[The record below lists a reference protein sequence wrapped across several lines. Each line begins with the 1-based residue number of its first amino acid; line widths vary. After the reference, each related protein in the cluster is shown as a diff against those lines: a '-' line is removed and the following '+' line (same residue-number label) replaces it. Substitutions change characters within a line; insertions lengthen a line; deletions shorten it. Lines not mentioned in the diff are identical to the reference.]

1 MKIIPAIDL
10 INGKCVRLLKGDYD
24 KVTEYGNPIDMAI
37 DFEKNGAK
45 YLHLVDLDG
54 ALKGNVVNEN
64 VVREILNK
72 TNLEVELGGG
82 IRSFD
87 DAKKWLD
94 LGVSRVI
101 LGSIAIKD
109 ITVVERLI
117 KEYGPEKI
125 IVGVDA
131 SNGYVAINGWKDI
144 TDVLAIDFSYKLQKI
159 GVREIIYTD
168 IAKDGAL
175 QGINDVE
182 LANMVK
188 TGINVVASG
197 GVTTLD
203 DLKKAKDINCVGI
216 IIGKAIYNGNI
227 KVYDAVRCFQC

>member
-82 IRSFD
+82 IRSFE

-109 ITVVERLI
+109 ITVVEKLI

-144 TDVLAIDFSYKLQKI
+144 TDVLAIDFSYKLQEI
-159 GVREIIYTD
+159 GVKEIIYTD

-182 LANMVK
+182 LSNMVK

-203 DLKKAKDINCVGI
+203 DLKKANDINCVGI

>member
-37 DFEKNGAK
+37 EFEKEGAK

-64 VVREILNK
+64 VVKEILSK

-82 IRSFD
+82 IRSVE

-94 LGVSRVI
+94 LGVYRVI

-109 ITVVERLI
+109 INVV
-117 KEYGPEKI
+117 KELVNIYGPKRI
-125 IVGVDA
+125 IVGLDA
-131 SNGYVAINGWKDI
+131 SNGYICIHGWKEKTNI
-144 TDVLAIDFSYKLQKI
+144 LAKDFVYKLKNI
-159 GVREIIYTD
+159 GVEEIIYTD

-175 QGINDVE
+175 EGINVAE
-182 LANMVK
+182 LDEMVK

-203 DLKKAKDINCVGI
+203 DLTNAKKINCVGI

-227 KVYDAVRCFQC
+227 SVYDAVRCE